1 MFQWPHLWIVGAGR
15 LYREAY
21 GNPGWARGLGAE
33 KALDRHPS
41 RARSASATL
50 QPRVSA
56 IVVAHKVRPSSSGRA
71 PLDLC
76 LRSALAEDWIDEL
89 VIVDHD
95 NFEEISSML
104 RGFEADR
111 RDVKVVQAD
120 ASLSLAA
127 AANIGANAALG
138 RWLLFLNA
146 DVVLQRGAVSRLAA
160 AGGGAQQPW
169 IVGGRLL
176 DLEGRERLAA
186 RKGALN
192 TFSAIAV
199 AVEWPAR
206 PTRRG
211 GEDATKVGAVSGALM
226 LMPRGDFEQL
236 NGFDEQFD
244 TDYADLDLCRRA
256 AAAGGSVLFQPDA
269 SGVQFE
275 YTQTRKSRKVQGLTR
290 FAVKSAQTPMERA
303 FARVAGPALTTLV
316 ALKDLIAGRP
326 PARR

>member
-1 MFQWPHLWIVGAGR
+1 
-15 LYREAY
+15 
-21 GNPGWARGLGAE
+21 
-33 KALDRHPS
+33 
-41 RARSASATL
+41 
-50 QPRVSA
+50 VSA
-56 IVVAHKVRPSSSGRA
+56 IVVAHKVRGNSSGRA

-89 VIVDHD
+89 IVVDHD
-95 NFEEISSML
+95 NPEDISSTL
-104 RGFEADR
+104 RAFEADR
-111 RDVKVVQAD
+111 RDVRVVKAD

-146 DVVLQRGAVSRLAA
+146 DVVLQRGAVARLAA

-176 DLEGRERLAA
+176 DLEGRERQGA
-186 RKGALN
+186 RKGSLN

-199 AVEWPAR
+199 AVEWPAK
-206 PTRRG
+206 PSRRG
-211 GEDATKVGAVSGALM
+211 GEEAARVGAVSGALM
-226 LMPRGDFEQL
+226 LIPSADFDEL

-275 YTQTRKSRKVQGLTR
+275 YAQSRKSRKVQGLTR
-290 FAVKSAQTPMERA
+290 FAVKSAKTPLERA
-303 FARVAGPALTTLV
+303 FARIAGPALAVLLTLR
-316 ALKDLIAGRP
+316 DLIAGRP

>member
-1 MFQWPHLWIVGAGR
+1 M
-15 LYREAY
+15 
-21 GNPGWARGLGAE
+21 
-33 KALDRHPS
+33 DRHPS

-56 IVVAHKVRPSSSGRA
+56 IVVAHKVRASSSGRA

-89 VIVDHD
+89 IIVDHD
-95 NFEEISSML
+95 NLEEISSML
-104 RGFEADR
+104 RAFEADR
-111 RDVKVVQAD
+111 RDVRVVNAD
-120 ASLSLAA
+120 ASLSIAA

-146 DVVLQRGAVSRLAA
+146 DVVLQRGAVARLAA

-176 DLEGRERLAA
+176 DLEGRERMAA
-186 RKGALN
+186 RRGALN

-206 PTRRG
+206 PARRS

-269 SGVQFE
+269 SGVQFA

-290 FAVKSAQTPMERA
+290 FAVKSAKTPMERA

-316 ALKDLIAGRP
+316 MLKDFIAGRP

>member
-1 MFQWPHLWIVGAGR
+1 M
-15 LYREAY
+15 
-21 GNPGWARGLGAE
+21 
-33 KALDRHPS
+33 DRHPS
-41 RARSASATL
+41 RARSTSATL
-50 QPRVSA
+50 EPRVSA
-56 IVVAHKVRPSSSGRA
+56 IVVAHKVRANSSGRA

-89 VIVDHD
+89 IVVDHD
-95 NFEEISSML
+95 NPENISSTL
-104 RGFEADR
+104 RAFEADR
-111 RDVKVVQAD
+111 RDVRVVRAD
-120 ASLSLAA
+120 PSLSLAA
-127 AANIGANAALG
+127 AGNVGAAEARG

-146 DVVLQRGAVSRLAA
+146 DVVLQRGAVARLAA

-176 DLEGRERLAA
+176 DLEGRERQAA
-186 RKGALN
+186 RTGALN

-206 PTRRG
+206 PLRKG
-211 GEDATKVGAVSGALM
+211 DDAAKVGAVSGALM
-226 LMPRGDFEQL
+226 LIPRGDFNEL

-256 AAAGGSVLFQPDA
+256 ALAGGSVLFQPDA

-275 YTQTRKSRKVQGLTR
+275 YAQARKSRKVQGLTR
-290 FAVKSAQTPMERA
+290 FAVKSAETPIEKA
-303 FARVAGPALTTLV
+303 FARVAGPALATLL

>member
-1 MFQWPHLWIVGAGR
+1 MAK
-15 LYREAY
+15 
-21 GNPGWARGLGAE
+21 GLGAE

-56 IVVAHKVRPSSSGRA
+56 IVVAHKVRANTSGRA

-89 VIVDHD
+89 IVVDHD
-95 NFEEISSML
+95 NPEEISSTL
-104 RGFEADR
+104 RAFEADR
-111 RDVKVVQAD
+111 RDVRVVRAD
-120 ASLSLAA
+120 STLSLAA
-127 AANIGANAALG
+127 AANIGAGAALG

-146 DVVLQRGAVSRLAA
+146 DVVLQRGAVARLAA
-160 AGGGAQQPW
+160 AGGNAQQPW

-176 DLEGRERLAA
+176 DLEGRERQAA
-186 RKGALN
+186 RAGSLTA
-192 TFSAIAV
+192 FSAIAV

-206 PTRRG
+206 PATGRRS
-211 GEDATKVGAVSGALM
+211 EDRATKVGAVSGALM
-226 LMPRGDFEQL
+226 LIPRGDFEQL
-236 NGFDEQFD
+236 DGFDEQFD

-256 AAAGGSVLFQPDA
+256 ALAGGSVLFQPDA

-275 YTQTRKSRKVQGLTR
+275 YAQARKSRKVQGLTR
-290 FAVKSAQTPMERA
+290 FAVKSAQTPIEKA
-303 FARVAGPALTTLV
+303 FARVAGPALATLV
-316 ALKDLIAGRP
+316 ALRDLVAGRP

>member
-1 MFQWPHLWIVGAGR
+1 MAT
-15 LYREAY
+15 
-21 GNPGWARGLGAE
+21 GLGAE

-56 IVVAHKVRPSSSGRA
+56 IVVAHKVRPNTSGRA

-89 VIVDHD
+89 VVVDHD
-95 NFEEISSML
+95 NDEEISSTL
-104 RGFEADR
+104 RAFEADR
-111 RDVKVVQAD
+111 RDVRVVKAD
-120 ASLSLAA
+120 PSLSLAA
-127 AANIGANAALG
+127 AANIGAHEALG

-176 DLEGRERLAA
+176 DLEGRERQVA
-186 RKGALN
+186 RAGSLN
-192 TFSAIAV
+192 AFSAV
-199 AVEWPAR
+199 AVAVDWPAR
-206 PTRRG
+206 PARARRS
-211 GEDATKVGAVSGALM
+211 EDAATKVGAVSGALM
-226 LMPRGDFEQL
+226 LIPRGDFEQL
-236 NGFDEQFD
+236 DGFDEKFD

-256 AAAGGSVLFQPDA
+256 TLAGGSVLFQPDA

-275 YTQTRKSRKVQGLTR
+275 YAQARKSRKVQGLTR
-290 FAVKSAQTPMERA
+290 FAVKSAKTPVEKA
-303 FARVAGPALTTLV
+303 FARVAGPALATLV

-326 PARR
+326 PVRR

>member
-1 MFQWPHLWIVGAGR
+1 M
-15 LYREAY
+15 
-21 GNPGWARGLGAE
+21 
-33 KALDRHPS
+33 
-41 RARSASATL
+41 
-50 QPRVSA
+50 
-56 IVVAHKVRPSSSGRA
+56 RPNSSGRA
-71 PLDLC
+71 PLELC

-95 NFEEISSML
+95 NTEDISSTL
-104 RGFEADR
+104 RAFEADR
-111 RDVKVVQAD
+111 RDVRVVRCD

-127 AANIGANAALG
+127 AANVGAKAALG

-146 DVVLQRGAVSRLAA
+146 DVVLQRGAVARLAA
-160 AGGGAQQPW
+160 AGGGAERPW

-176 DLEGRERLAA
+176 DLEGRDRQAA

-199 AVEWPAR
+199 AVAWPAR
-206 PTRRG
+206 PARRS
-211 GEDATKVGAVSGALM
+211 DATKVGAVSGALM
-226 LMPRGDFEQL
+226 LIPRGDFDQL

-256 AAAGGSVLFQPDA
+256 AAAGGSVLFQPNA

-275 YTQTRKSRKVQGLTR
+275 YAQTRKSRKIQGLTR
-290 FAVKSAQTPMERA
+290 FAVKSARTPVEKA
-303 FARVAGPALTTLV
+303 FARVAGPALAVLV
-316 ALKDLIAGRP
+316 ALRDFIAGRP

>member
-1 MFQWPHLWIVGAGR
+1 MAK
-15 LYREAY
+15 
-21 GNPGWARGLGAE
+21 GLGAE

-56 IVVAHKVRPSSSGRA
+56 IVVAHKVRANTSGRA

-89 VIVDHD
+89 VVVDHD
-95 NFEEISSML
+95 NPEEISSTL
-104 RGFEADR
+104 RAFEADR
-111 RDVKVVQAD
+111 RDVRVVRAD
-120 ASLSLAA
+120 STLSLAA
-127 AANIGANAALG
+127 AANIGAGAALG

-146 DVVLQRGAVSRLAA
+146 DVVLQRGAVARLAA
-160 AGGGAQQPW
+160 AGGNAQQPW

-176 DLEGRERLAA
+176 DLEGRERQAA
-186 RKGALN
+186 RAGSLN
-192 TFSAIAV
+192 AFSAIAV

-206 PTRRG
+206 PATGRRS
-211 GEDATKVGAVSGALM
+211 EDRATKVGAVSGALM
-226 LMPRGDFEQL
+226 LIPRGDFEQL
-236 NGFDEQFD
+236 DGFDEQFD

-256 AAAGGSVLFQPDA
+256 ALAGGSVLFQPDA

-275 YTQTRKSRKVQGLTR
+275 YAQARKSRKVQGLTR
-290 FAVKSAQTPMERA
+290 FAVKSAQTPIEKA
-303 FARVAGPALTTLV
+303 FARVSGPALATLV
-316 ALKDLIAGRP
+316 ALRDLVAGRP